1 VTFVAKIRA
10 EQWAG
15 ALRSPLSEWMGEQYP
30 YPFRSQM
37 AKVELEGEFSE
48 VVRNA

>member
-1 VTFVAKIRA
+1 LVTLKDFPP
-10 EQWAG
+10 EQH
-15 ALRSPLSEWMGEQYP
+15 P
-30 YPFRSQM
+30 YPFRFQM

>member
-1 VTFVAKIRA
+1 MAASFLLLMTCTGF
-10 EQWAG
+10 
-15 ALRSPLSEWMGEQYP
+15 PPEQYP

-37 AKVELEGEFSE
+37 ARVELEGEFSE